1 MLTIKELKE
10 DYNWSCA
17 MKHAK
22 FHADD
27 IDTILKYSEG
37 ENETKSWLLLVLL
50 KNGRFGFLTA
60 GCDYTGWD

>member
-37 ENETKSWLLLVLL
+37 ENETKSWLLLV
-50 KNGRFGFLTA
+50 
-60 GCDYTGWD
+60 